1 VVLHSHGPLSGP
13 LSNITWNKLKDQHC
27 DIFVCKD
34 HFNGT
39 IENAL
44 PHLLK
49 LKARDLYDL
58 RELRDGS

>member
-1 VVLHSHGPLSGP
+1 VGP
-13 LSNITWNKLKDQHC
+13 LSNITWNKLKDHHC
-27 DIFVCKD
+27 NIFVCKD

-44 PHLLK
+44 SILK

-58 RELRDGS
+58 RELRDGT